1 MDIPERLKTIRGTL
15 SQTEF
20 AKKIGS
26 SQSTVSG
33 CEKGKQRPDSE
44 LIKRICSEF
53 SVSPAWLLFGTG
65 PMLMQ
70 AGKVQTGDVS
80 PVLSPPLSTQP
91 IEKITSEKNKTGDMS
106 PVYEVQRELTEA
118 LKKRAEAQ
126 ERITS
131 LLEEK
136 AELQVAL
143 ERATM
148 NIERRDMRIRELEK
162 ENAGLREAQKGPA
175 FVRRAATGE
184 AN

>member
-1 MDIPERLKTIRGTL
+1 
-15 SQTEF
+15 
-20 AKKIGS
+20 
-26 SQSTVSG
+26 
-33 CEKGKQRPDSE
+33 
-44 LIKRICSEF
+44 
-53 SVSPAWLLFGTG
+53 
-65 PMLMQ
+65 
-70 AGKVQTGDVS
+70 
-80 PVLSPPLSTQP
+80 
-91 IEKITSEKNKTGDMS
+91 MS
-106 PVYEVQRELTEA
+106 PVYEIQWELTEA